1 MRILFLNWRDIK
13 NPQAGGAEVV
23 THELAKALAERGDR
37 VDFFAASF
45 PGAPGHEKIDGIDI
59 YRGGS
64 RYTVPGHAYRFY
76 KNNKPFDLVIDQCN
90 TNQFFTFFYVPKKQ
104 RLFFIH
110 QLTRQ
115 IWFYQLAFP
124 LNLIGYLFE
133 PIFIFLHRKSL
144 TITVSR
150 STKQGLIDMGLNP
163 KNVFIIPE
171 GLDSQPLNDLPPLSD
186 KNPNLSLIYVG
197 RLVRYKRVHEAI
209 KVMAL
214 LKSRYPKIHLD
225 IVGNGEK
232 KYLAELKKLVSN
244 LGLQENI
251 KFLGR
256 VSREQRNGLM
266 ARAWFILVTSVLE
279 GWGLIVTEANAFGT
293 PAGVYNV
300 GGLRDSVIKD
310 QTGLIVENK
319 RPDLLAEAIWSTWQS
334 HEKYSRLRQAGWE
347 WSRTLTFENMRQAF
361 LKIIDRHYK

>member
-76 KNNKPFDLVIDQCN
+76 KNNKPFDLVIDECN
-90 TNQFFTFFYVPKKQ
+90 TNQFFTSLYVSRKQ
-104 RLFFIH
+104 RLFLIH

-115 IWFYQLAFP
+115 IWFYQLFFP
-124 LNLIGYLFE
+124 LSLIGYFLEPLF
-133 PIFIFLHRKSL
+133 IWLHRRSL
-144 TITVSR
+144 TVTISQ
-150 STKQGLIDMGLNP
+150 STKNDLIRFGLSPQRI
-163 KNVFIIPE
+163 FIIPM
-171 GLDSQPLNDLPPLSD
+171 GLDTAPATELPALSE
-186 KNPNLSLIYVG
+186 KSNFLHLIYVG
-197 RLVRYKRVHEAI
+197 RLVKYKRVHEAI
-209 KVMAL
+209 QATAF
-214 LKSRYPKIHLD
+214 LKKYDPRVRLD
-225 IVGNGEK
+225 IIGSAQRGYID
-232 KYLAELKKLVSN
+232 YLHQLVKD
-244 LGLQENI
+244 LGVSEQVH
-251 KFLGR
+251 FLGR
-256 VSREQRNGLM
+256 IPKDQRNRYM
-266 ARAWFILVTSVLE
+266 TRASFIIVTSVLE

-293 PAGVYNV
+293 PACVYDV
-300 GGLRDSVIKD
+300 GGLKDSVKND
-310 QTGLIVENK
+310 RTGLVVEN
-319 RPDLLAEAIWSTWQS
+319 RNARQLAQTIWTTWKNE
-334 HEKYSRLRQAGWE
+334 EKYQRLRQAGWE